1 MPCVGL
7 LSLDDY
13 LNELT
18 ELNVEVTES
27 TRIIVGDASEQVSA
41 LGVGERPRSG

>member
-13 LNELT
+13 LAELT
-18 ELNVEVTES
+18 GLNVEVTEN
-27 TRIIVGDASEQVSA
+27 TRIIVGEDTRCGVKDVSERA
-41 LGVGERPRSG
+41 